1 MRQNRSLAQAFTP
14 GSARYSLLSP
24 SAGARLFSL
33 PAHTVFRVLKNNSTL
48 GQLITNFICTIEVA
62 AISRN
67 ISRALRLNEDLAETI
82 ALAHD
87 LGHSPFGHKGE
98 TVLARLMKGC
108 DTVFHLAA
116 NANGTYSVEHPGE
129 DFRTN
134 CVGTFNVLQAA
145 LEAGVRRVVY
155 VSSASVY
162 GTPRRF
168 PIPESHPTDP
178 IVPYGASKVA
188 GERFGLAFLNSYGLD
203 FVAARPFC
211 VYGPGEDPATSL
223 VEVSRYLRWHLNGR
237 AIQVVGDAR
246 RKTRDF
252 IHVTDAV
259 QGLVAIAERAHPGE
273 ILNVGSGTE
282 VSMRELAEHIER
294 LAGGTV
300 RVRELTDI
308 QDDTY
313 RLVADI
319 SRLRRLGFVPRV
331 PLDEGLAGLIENLG
345 DRPEL
350 PERCHDLPTGPEG
363 GGVIE
368 VRDAPASR
376 KPDRCPA
383 VRDLAMATRL
393 ARNRP

>member
-1 MRQNRSLAQAFTP
+1 MLDRHDGIAVTGGLGFIGRHLVRALLDHRKRVIVLDRRPPGDGDADPDSEYRVADVREPRSLQ
-14 GSARYSLLSP
+14 G
-24 SAGARLFSL
+24 
-33 PAHTVFRVLKNNSTL
+33 
-48 GQLITNFICTIEVA
+48 
-62 AISRN
+62 
-67 ISRALRLNEDLAETI
+67 ALRGADL
-82 ALAHD
+82 
-87 LGHSPFGHKGE
+87 
-98 TVLARLMKGC
+98 
-108 DTVFHLAA
+108 VFHLAA

-168 PIPESHPTDP
+168 PIRESHPTDP
-178 IVPYGASKVA
+178 IVPYGASKLA
-188 GERFGLAFLNSYGLD
+188 GERFGLAFGHSYGLD

-252 IHVTDAV
+252 IHVSDAV
-259 QGLVAIAERAHPGE
+259 QGLVAIAERAQPGE

-294 LAGGTV
+294 AAGGTV

-308 QDDTY
+308 QDDSY

-319 SRLRRLGFVPRV
+319 SRLSRLGYVPRV
-331 PLDEGLAGLIENLG
+331 PLEQGLAGLIEELG

-350 PERCHDLPTGPEG
+350 PMG
-363 GGVIE
+363 
-368 VRDAPASR
+368 
-376 KPDRCPA
+376 
-383 VRDLAMATRL
+383 ATTFRRGQK
-393 ARNRP
+393 AEE

>member
-1 MRQNRSLAQAFTP
+1 MLDRHDGIAVTGGLGFIGRHLVRALLDHGKRVIVLDRRSPGDSDAHPGIEHRVVDVGEPRSLRDAF
-14 GSARYSLLSP
+14 AKADLL
-24 SAGARLFSL
+24 
-33 PAHTVFRVLKNNSTL
+33 
-48 GQLITNFICTIEVA
+48 
-62 AISRN
+62 
-67 ISRALRLNEDLAETI
+67 
-82 ALAHD
+82 
-87 LGHSPFGHKGE
+87 
-98 TVLARLMKGC
+98 
-108 DTVFHLAA
+108 FHLAA
-116 NANGTYSVEHPGE
+116 NANGTYSVEHPVE
-129 DFRTN
+129 DFQAN

-145 LEAGVRRVVY
+145 VEAGVRRVVY

-178 IVPYGASKVA
+178 IIPYGASKLA
-188 GERFGLAFLNSYGLD
+188 GERFGLAFLHSYGLD

-252 IHVTDAV
+252 IHVSDAV
-259 QGLVAIAERAHPGE
+259 QGLVAIAERAQPGE

-282 VSMRELAEHIER
+282 VSMRELAERIQR
-294 LAGGTV
+294 VAGGTV

-319 SRLRRLGFVPRV
+319 SRLSRLGYVPRV
-331 PLDEGLAGLIENLG
+331 PLEQGLAGLIEELG

-350 PERCHDLPTGPEG
+350 PAG
-363 GGVIE
+363 
-368 VRDAPASR
+368 
-376 KPDRCPA
+376 
-383 VRDLAMATRL
+383 ATIFR
-393 ARNRP
+393 RGQNTEE

>member
-1 MRQNRSLAQAFTP
+1 MLDRHDGIAVSGGLGFIGTHLVQALLDHGKRVVVLDRRPPSDADPDVEYRVVDVREPRSLQ
-14 GSARYSLLSP
+14 G
-24 SAGARLFSL
+24 
-33 PAHTVFRVLKNNSTL
+33 
-48 GQLITNFICTIEVA
+48 
-62 AISRN
+62 
-67 ISRALRLNEDLAETI
+67 ALRGADL
-82 ALAHD
+82 
-87 LGHSPFGHKGE
+87 
-98 TVLARLMKGC
+98 
-108 DTVFHLAA
+108 VFHLAA

-134 CVGTFNVLQAA
+134 CVGTFNMLHEALQG
-145 LEAGVRRVVY
+145 GVRRVVY

-168 PIPESHPTDP
+168 PISESHPTDP
-178 IVPYGASKVA
+178 TVPYGASKVA
-188 GERFGLAFLNSYGLD
+188 GERFGLAFWHSYGLD

-252 IHVTDAV
+252 VHVADAV
-259 QGLVAIAERAHPGE
+259 RGLVAIADRAEAGE

-282 VSMRELAEHIER
+282 VSMRELAEHIQEA
-294 LAGGTV
+294 AGGTV
-300 RVRELTDI
+300 RVRELRDI

-331 PLDEGLAGLIENLG
+331 PLDEGLADLIEDLG

-350 PERCHDLPTGPEG
+350 PEG
-363 GGVIE
+363 
-368 VRDAPASR
+368 
-376 KPDRCPA
+376 
-383 VRDLAMATRL
+383 ATIFRRGQK
-393 ARNRP
+393 AEA